1 MSTQTISNSRQLPN
15 STTEANSGTL
25 SHLTR
30 QLSQSAK
37 GFFSKKDEVTPIT
50 PSQSS
55 TPGTPAVGDVTGNP
69 TSLQRFLS
77 LGKTRKDGGIEFPP
91 ASWDTAQ
98 QEKPSEADRR
108 SSIVLPDE
116 PASVEHL
123 VDPAVTDSAN
133 TSSVVQFSS
142 SSNK

>member
-37 GFFSKKDEVTPIT
+37 GFFSKKDEVTPTT

-98 QEKPSEADRR
+98 QEKPSEADQR
-108 SSIVLPDE
+108 SSIDE

-133 TSSVVQFSS
+133 TSSVVQLSS